1 MNTHVNPMTDLPYIK
16 VSTQQNEAPAK
27 LGRRIARIDKNTG
40 LPFISVSDQQ
50 S

>member
-1 MNTHVNPMTDLPYIK
+1 MIYIK
-16 VSTQQNEAPAK
+16 PDKNTKLPFITVSAQQNEAPAK
-27 LGRRIARIDKNTG
+27 RWPRIDKNTG